1 MLILGHVEIA
11 KARSKIFKII
21 FIEILFCNKC
31 ISSSVMYLKGV
42 CTFFTQGPKMIQIV
56 KRL

>member
-1 MLILGHVEIA
+1 MLKLQRQE
-11 KARSKIFKII
+11 SKFLK
-21 FIEILFCNKC
+21 LFLKKFFVCNKC

-42 CTFFTQGPKMIQIV
+42 CTFFSQGPKMIQIV